1 MPSSSRKI
9 LCVDDEPNVLAL
21 RKVLLGAAGYDV
33 LVAEDGTRGLE
44 SFRKHAVD
52 AAVLDYKMPGMMGD
66 ELGREMRRLRPAVP
80 LLLVTAYIDLPPQ
93 AVVMFDAVITKGES
107 PLRLLQEIELALKQK
122 SSGFSS
128 DIIAVVNPER
138 RYIEVSDGV
147 CKLVGY
153 TKEELLR
160 MSIDALT
167 HPSVGNTPELFEQ
180 YVRDGF
186 QEGNFVL
193 QHKSGAPVPIRYRAK
208 VLPDGSYAAEWFPI
222 AKDAGQQHR

>member
-1 MPSSSRKI
+1 MPNSSRKI

-33 LVAEDGTRGLE
+33 LVAEDGKLGLNA
-44 SFRKHAVD
+44 FREHAVD

-66 ELGREMRRLRPAVP
+66 ELGREMRKLRPNVP
-80 LLLVTAYIDLPPQ
+80 LLLVTAYLDLP
-93 AVVMFDAVITKGES
+93 AHCVVMFDAVITKGES

-122 SSGFSS
+122 SSAFSS

-138 RYIEVSDGV
+138 RYIEVSDAV

-153 TKEELLR
+153 SKEELLR
-160 MSIDALT
+160 MTIDALT
-167 HPSVGNTPELFEQ
+167 HPSVSNAPELFEQ
-180 YVRDGF
+180 YLRDGF

-193 QHKSGAPVPIRYRAK
+193 KHKSGAAVPIRYRAK

-222 AKDAGQQHR
+222 TKAAGQQHR

>member
-1 MPSSSRKI
+1 MPNLSRRI

-33 LVAEDGTRGLE
+33 LVAEDGSRGLE
-44 SFRKHAVD
+44 SFRANEVD

-66 ELGREMRRLRPAVP
+66 DLGREMRRLRPNVP
-80 LLLVTAYIDLPPQ
+80 LLLVTAYLDLPPQ

-107 PLRLLQEIELALKQK
+107 PLRLLQEIEQVLQQK

-128 DIIAVVNPER
+128 DIIAIVNEER

-153 TKEELLR
+153 SKEELLN
-160 MSIDALT
+160 MNIDALS
-167 HPSVGNTPELFEQ
+167 HPSVSNTPELFEQ

-193 QHKSGAPVPIRYRAK
+193 QHKSGAAVPIRYRAR
-208 VLPDGSYAAEWFPI
+208 VLPDGSFAAEWFPI
-222 AKDAGQQHR
+222 SRAAGQQHG

>member
-1 MPSSSRKI
+1 MPNSSRRI

-33 LVAEDGTRGLE
+33 LVAEDGPRGLE
-44 SFRKHAVD
+44 SFRAHAVD

-66 ELGREMRRLRPAVP
+66 ELGREMRRLRPNVP

-122 SSGFSS
+122 SSAFSS
-128 DIIAVVNPER
+128 DIIAVVSPER
-138 RYIEVSDGV
+138 RYIEVSDGL

-153 TKEELLR
+153 SKEELLR
-160 MSIDALT
+160 MTIDALT

-180 YVRDGF
+180 FVRDGF

-193 QHKSGAPVPIRYRAK
+193 QHKSGAAVPIRYRAK

-222 AKDAGQQHR
+222 TKAAGQQRR